1 MGPSNMEWFEEVSL
15 KYKRKNQILFS
26 KECELFQ
33 DLSYIIKHQNRRTM
47 VLWAL
52 NLAEES
58 VCVLE
63 EKYPNEHRPRTALEL
78 TRFWAAGEIKM
89 TQAKRAILDCH
100 AMAKEITIPEDIALC
115 HAIGQACGVV
125 HTVGHALGY
134 PIYELTAIVRRYGI
148 ENCRVAVETR
158 AYEYVEKLRSLERLN
173 IIYLTSSRKVS
184 ALHPT
189 RRKFNKLQK
198 VAVRLSQGAG
208 LLLFIF
214 HI

>member
-1 MGPSNMEWFEEVSL
+1 MGPSNMEWFEEVRL

-33 DLSYIIKHQNRRTM
+33 ELSYIIKHQNRRTM

-115 HAIGQACGVV
+115 HAIGQACGVA

-148 ENCRVAVETR
+148 ENCRVDVETR
-158 AYEYVEKLRSLERLN
+158 AYEYVEKLLYWENHQTEYDGKWATFL
-173 IIYLTSSRKVS
+173 K
-184 ALHPT
+184 
-189 RRKFNKLQK
+189 
-198 VAVRLSQGAG
+198 
-208 LLLFIF
+208 
-214 HI
+214 

>member
-1 MGPSNMEWFEEVSL
+1 
-15 KYKRKNQILFS
+15 
-26 KECELFQ
+26 
-33 DLSYIIKHQNRRTM
+33 M

-134 PIYELTAIVRRYGI
+134 PIYELTAIARRYGI

-158 AYEYVEKLRSLERLN
+158 AYGMLKSCCIGRSIKQN
-173 IIYLTSSRKVS
+173 MMG
-184 ALHPT
+184 
-189 RRKFNKLQK
+189 N
-198 VAVRLSQGAG
+198 G
-208 LLLFIF
+208 LLI
-214 HI
+214 